1 MQQTVHPAILWLLLA
16 WNAGVQR
23 LSASASRM
31 LDYNLEALCLGKG
44 SLLKSEKVFPC
55 VRMLVAGN
63 VDGEVHCSSLLLLAS
78 VTLRQV
84 FHVLH
89 TDLKARLNFFFS
101 VSFVVV
107 VFLCFV
113 LYCF

>member
-1 MQQTVHPAILWLLLA
+1 
-16 WNAGVQR
+16 
-23 LSASASRM
+23 M
-31 LDYNLEALCLGKG
+31 LDYNLEALCLGEG

-55 VRMLVAGN
+55 VRMLAAGN
-63 VDGEVHCSSLLLLAS
+63 IDGEAHCSSSFLQAG

-84 FHVLH
+84 LHVLH
-89 TDLKARLNFFFS
+89 TDLKVCLIFFFFS
-101 VSFVVV
+101 VSFVV